1 MEKQKGQNMTNK
13 VDTVIDQLTGAVV
26 DLMETS
32 PEEWTKPWAGR
43 TGLAHNPATGTTY
56 SGGNQML
63 LMWVNETGD
72 PRWSTYKG
80 WQKLGAQ
87 VRAGESGQAILY
99 AGKSYKNKE
108 TGKWVN
114 KIPAGATSDQYD
126 SRMMFRAYTV
136 FNGVQVDGAPAWEQ
150 PVVSP
155 DIDVDDYRTYFQ
167 SLGADWR
174 ETPSDMAFY
183 SPHGDYISTP
193 EDVQFNSPTAWFA
206 TVAHEFTHWTG
217 HKSRTNRSNEKQ
229 KDGRAGYAFEELVA
243 ELGAVFL
250 SAHFGVATNPRPDH
264 AQYIKSWLKAL
275 DNDKDF
281 IWSAASKAGT
291 AVKWIIDN
299 SNPALLE
306 LGREVA

>member
-1 MEKQKGQNMTNK
+1 MTNK
-13 VDTVIDQLTGAVV
+13 TDIVIEQLTTAVIEQ
-26 DLMETS
+26 MENS

-43 TGLAHNPATGTTY
+43 TGLAQNPATGTIYT
-56 SGGNQML
+56 GGNQML
-63 LMWVNETGD
+63 LMWINPTGD

-87 VRAGESGQAILY
+87 VQAGESGQAILY
-99 AGKSYKNKE
+99 VGKSYKNKD
-108 TGKWVN
+108 TGKWTN
-114 KIPAGATSDQYD
+114 KAPTASVKDQFD
-126 SRMMFRAYTV
+126 SRMMFRAYMV
-136 FNGVQVDGAPAWEQ
+136 FHASQVEGAPAWEQ
-150 PVVSP
+150 PVLSP
-155 DIDVDDYRTYFQ
+155 DINVDDYRTYFK

-174 ETPSDMAFY
+174 ETPSNMAFY

-193 EDVQFNSPTAWFA
+193 EDVQFETPAGWFG
-206 TVAHEFTHWTG
+206 TVAHEFTHWTA
-217 HKSRTNRSNEKQ
+217 HSSRTNRSNDKLKE
-229 KDGRAGYAFEELVA
+229 GRAGYAFEELVA

-264 AQYIKSWLKAL
+264 ANYIKSWLKAL
-275 DNDKDF
+275 NDDKDF

>member
-1 MEKQKGQNMTNK
+1 MTNK

-26 DLMETS
+26 DLMENT

-43 TGLAHNPATGTTY
+43 TGLAQNPATGTIY

-63 LMWVNETGD
+63 LMWVNQTGD

-80 WQKLGAQ
+80 WQKLGGQ
-87 VRAGESGQAILY
+87 VRAGETGQAILY

-114 KIPAGATSDQYD
+114 KIPAGSTSDQFD

-136 FNGVQVDGAPAWEQ
+136 FNGIQVDGAPAWEQ

-174 ETPSDMAFY
+174 ETPSDRAFY

-193 EDVQFNSPTAWFA
+193 EDVQFNDATAWFA
-206 TVAHEFTHWTG
+206 TVSHEFTHWTG

-275 DNDKDF
+275 NDDKDF

-291 AVKWIIDN
+291 AVKWILEN
-299 SNPALLE
+299 SDPALLE
-306 LGREVA
+306 LGKEVA